1 MDSKKDNNLNDL
13 KLPNHPVL
21 EYKKQNY
28 RNITRKI
35 YIKQKTI
42 YSRRN

>member
-21 EYKKQNY
+21 EYKKKNY
-28 RNITRKI
+28 II
-35 YIKQKTI
+35 L
-42 YSRRN
+42 